1 MNFYIKEIKLWFKT
15 HPQPITYTFKP
26 NKVNVIT
33 GDSSTGKS
41 SILRVIDYCL
51 LAPESTIVEDII
63 NENVSWYGLNF
74 HLNGHDY
81 VIARKAPSDSGFADR
96 SFYWA
101 ENSNEMPNSTPRPT
115 SGITRAFLLSL
126 FNQIFACEGLII
138 KRDKKEINI
147 SFRSF
152 LLLNFLT
159 EDIIATF
166 NSYLDPRFFGDE
178 NLDGIVSEIFK
189 LGLGADELQE
199 LTLANQIKS
208 LNEEIYN
215 QLAYKKSDQQN
226 DAKYRK
232 KIDALRISA
241 MNLGLLTENM
251 DINSEEFVA
260 KMKSEIREFNRFRD
274 SRRKGQEIKKLEYEA
289 EEVQEQLRRYKNLR
303 REYNQAKRYAE
314 EVKDSLSP
322 VEYLKQNLNR
332 VILGVETIELLHSL
346 EDAYQSAAQIQIPD
360 NYLPA
365 DMEQRVSELKQKLAE
380 INAKQEAFKLQTN
393 RLFDPNWLAQTLK
406 LETELKKI
414 KPVTYKYI
422 GDVELTNKND
432 LFKDINARYNQLT
445 ANNKKCV
452 NDMLSHVQSYYEQQD
467 GMSDNYRNKKVGL
480 DEMKIILKLYN
491 NGNYYPIRNIGS
503 KSNYMFMHLCFFF
516 GLQEYIKETHPQRVA
531 NFLFIDQP
539 SIPYYETNRRRGETI
554 NEPGD
559 LRLGKRDDESK
570 LKSAFKLIDQFMK
583 QNVNPDKSDNFQ
595 IILIE
600 HADPEYWKDFS
611 SFETRY
617 IFTQD
622 KDFGLIPSYVT
633 GE

>member
-1 MNFYIKEIKLWFKT
+1 MRCLILHQDLQVVLHAPFYYLFFTIKLSPF
-15 HPQPITYTFKP
+15 F
-26 NKVNVIT
+26 
-33 GDSSTGKS
+33 
-41 SILRVIDYCL
+41 
-51 LAPESTIVEDII
+51 IV
-63 NENVSWYGLNF
+63 
-74 HLNGHDY
+74 
-81 VIARKAPSDSGFADR
+81 
-96 SFYWA
+96 
-101 ENSNEMPNSTPRPT
+101 
-115 SGITRAFLLSL
+115 
-126 FNQIFACEGLII
+126 
-138 KRDKKEINI
+138 
-147 SFRSF
+147 
-152 LLLNFLT
+152 
-159 EDIIATF
+159 
-166 NSYLDPRFFGDE
+166 GDE

-215 QLAYKKSDQQN
+215 QLGYKKTDQQN

-241 MNLGLLTENM
+241 MNLGLLTENI

-346 EDAYQSAAQIQIPD
+346 EDAYQSAAQIQLPD

-467 GMSDNYRNKKVGL
+467 GMSDNYRNKKV
-480 DEMKIILKLYN
+480 
-491 NGNYYPIRNIGS
+491 
-503 KSNYMFMHLCFFF
+503 HLCFFF

-539 SIPYYETNRRRGETI
+539 SIPYYGTNRRRGETI